1 MPDTQKV
8 VLVVDDT
15 PDNVAL
21 LEAFLSDNDYSVVTA
36 GSGKECLEKAG
47 TEHPNMIILDIRMP
61 EMDGYETL
69 TRLKAAPQ
77 TKQIPVI
84 LLTAER
90 RDPGDI
96 EKGFQRGAEEYLTKP
111 INMEELLV
119 RVKAILQS
127 KEAEQQ
133 LERYK
138 ADFTSMLVHDLRGPL
153 GAVKGLVEYAIG
165 EGNLLPEQHEVLN
178 LAIDASNKMLDLVND
193 LLDLSRFESGNIQ
206 LTKEPSE
213 MDLVLVNTCQRMQPL
228 ARKKDLTLECTPE
241 QGLPKI
247 SMDARRIDQV
257 IMNLLTNAVKF
268 TKDGG
273 KITVLSKETELIDDL
288 RQGRRGVSVSV
299 SDTGD
304 GISPDE
310 LSLVFDKYKQTKTG
324 RLSQH
329 KGTGLGLAICK
340 SIIEAHGGKIWVE
353 SIVGQGTT
361 FTFVIPIGE

>member
-1 MPDTQKV
+1 MPDTKPCI
-8 VLVVDDT
+8 LVVDDT

-21 LEAFLSDNDYSVVTA
+21 LEAFLSDNEYSVVTA
-36 GSGKECLEKAG
+36 GSGKECLEKAV
-47 TEHPNMIILDIRMP
+47 TEHPNLIILDIRMP

-69 TRLKAAPQ
+69 TRLKSAPH

-165 EGNLLPEQHEVLN
+165 EGNLSPEQNEVLN
-178 LAIDASNKMLDLVND
+178 LAIDASNKMLELVND

-206 LTKEPSE
+206 LTREQSR
-213 MDLVLVNTCQRMQPL
+213 MDVLLNNTCQGMQPL
-228 ARKKDLTLECTPE
+228 ARKKDLTLECFPE
-241 QGLPKI
+241 QELPPI
-247 SMDARRIDQV
+247 LMDARRIDQV

-268 TKDGG
+268 TKEKG
-273 KITVLSKETELIDDL
+273 KITVVSEETELVDELHDH
-288 RQGRRGVSVSV
+288 RRGVKVSV
-299 SDTGD
+299 SDTGE

-310 LSLVFDKYKQTKTG
+310 LHLVFDKYKQTKTG

-353 SIVGQGTT
+353 SIVGRGTT

>member
-1 MPDTQKV
+1 MPDTQQAI
-8 VLVVDDT
+8 LVVDDT
-15 PDNVAL
+15 PDNVDL
-21 LEAFLSDNDYSVVTA
+21 LEAFLSDNNYTVFTA
-36 GSGKECLEKAG
+36 GSGKECLVKAVSD
-47 TEHPNMIILDIRMP
+47 HPNMIILDIRMP

-69 TRLKAAPQ
+69 SLLKAAPQ

-96 EKGFQRGAEEYLTKP
+96 EKGFQLGAEEYLTKP

-165 EGNLLPEQHEVLN
+165 EGNLSQSQNEVLN
-178 LAIDASNKMLDLVND
+178 LSIDASNKMLDLVND
-193 LLDLSRFESGNIQ
+193 LLDLSKFESGNIQ
-206 LTKEPSE
+206 LTKDPFH
-213 MDLVLVNTCQRMQPL
+213 MDVLLLDICQRMQPL
-228 ARKKDLTLECTPE
+228 ARKKDITLECFPVE
-241 QGLPKI
+241 GLPTI
-247 SMDARRIDQV
+247 IMDTRRIDQV
-257 IMNLLTNAVKF
+257 IMNLLTNAIKF
-268 TKDGG
+268 TKEGG
-273 KITVLSKETELIDDL
+273 RITVHSMETDL
-288 RQGRRGVSVSV
+288 VNDLQQHQRAVSISV
-299 SDTGD
+299 ADTGE
-304 GISPDE
+304 GIGLEE
-310 LSLVFDKYKQTKTG
+310 LHLVFDKYKQTKTG

-340 SIIEAHGGKIWVE
+340 SIVEAHGGKIWVE
-353 SIVGQGTT
+353 SVVGQGTT
-361 FTFVIPIGE
+361 FTFVIPIGD

>member
-1 MPDTQKV
+1 MVDKPRT

-15 PDNVAL
+15 PDNVDL
-21 LEAFLSDNDYSVVTA
+21 LDAFLTENDYNVVTA
-36 GSGKECLEKAG
+36 LSGKECLIKSVSDQ
-47 TEHPNMIILDIRMP
+47 PNMIILDIRMP
-61 EMDGYETL
+61 EMDGYEVL
-69 TRLKAAPQ
+69 RRLKAATQ

-96 EKGFQRGAEEYLTKP
+96 EKGFSLGADEYLTKP

-153 GAVKGLVEYAIG
+153 GAVRGLIEYAIN
-165 EGNLLPEQHEVLN
+165 EGNISQSQNEVLT

-206 LTKEPSE
+206 LNKEYNDID
-213 MDLVLVNTCQRMQPL
+213 MVLLTTSQRMQPMAKQKNL
-228 ARKKDLTLECTPE
+228 KLECKLASDQPAI
-241 QGLPKI
+241 LI
-247 SMDARRIDQV
+247 DARRIDQV
-257 IMNLLTNAVKF
+257 VMNLLTNAVKF
-268 TKDGG
+268 TKEGG
-273 KITVLSKETELIDDL
+273 SITILSEPTEMVNDLQQNQKALKI
-288 RQGRRGVSVSV
+288 SVV
-299 SDTGD
+299 DTGD
-304 GISPDE
+304 GIAPEE
-310 LSLVFDKYKQTKTG
+310 LHLVFDKYKQTKTG
-324 RLSQH
+324 RTSMH

-340 SIIEAHGGKIWVE
+340 SIVEAHGGKIWVDSTVGVGSTF
-353 SIVGQGTT
+353 SIVLPY
-361 FTFVIPIGE
+361 V

>member
-1 MPDTQKV
+1 MPDTQQV

-36 GSGKECLEKAG
+36 GSGKECLEKAVI
-47 TEHPNMIILDIRMP
+47 EHPNLIILDIRMP

-77 TKQIPVI
+77 TKNIPVI

-153 GAVKGLVEYAIG
+153 GAMKGLVEYAIG
-165 EGNLLPEQHEVLN
+165 EGNLSPEQNEVLN

-213 MDLVLVNTCQRMQPL
+213 MGILLVNTCQRMQPL

-241 QGLPKI
+241 QGLPTI
-247 SMDARRIDQV
+247 TMDARRIDQV

-268 TKDGG
+268 TKEGG
-273 KITVLSKETELIDDL
+273 RITVLSKQTELVDDL
-288 RQGRRGVSVSV
+288 QQRRRMVSVSV

-304 GISPDE
+304 GIGPDE
-310 LSLVFDKYKQTKTG
+310 LHLVFDKYKQTKTG

-353 SIVGQGTT
+353 SIVGQGTI

>member
-1 MPDTQKV
+1 MPDILQMI
-8 VLVVDDT
+8 LVVDDT
-15 PDNVAL
+15 PDNVDL
-21 LEAFLSDNDYSVVTA
+21 LEAFLSDYDYIVVTA
-36 GSGKECLEKAG
+36 GSGKECLVKAVSD
-47 TEHPNMIILDIRMP
+47 HPNLIILDIRMP

-69 TRLKAAPQ
+69 TRLKALPQ

-96 EKGFQRGAEEYLTKP
+96 EKGFQLGAEEYLTKP

-153 GAVKGLVEYAIG
+153 GAMKGLIEYALS
-165 EGNLLPEQHEVLN
+165 EDNLSTAQDEVLN

-213 MDLVLVNTCQRMQPL
+213 MYTLLQTACQRMQPL
-228 ARKKDLTLECTPE
+228 ARKKNITLECIPDKS
-241 QGLPKI
+241 LPKI
-247 SMDARRIDQV
+247 TMDARRIDQV
-257 IMNLLTNAVKF
+257 LMNLLTNAVKF
-268 TKDGG
+268 TKEGG
-273 KITVLSKETELIDDL
+273 RITVRSQKTEIVDDL
-288 RQGRRGVSVSV
+288 PQQLRAVSVSV
-299 SDTGD
+299 ADTGE
-304 GISPDE
+304 GIGPEE
-310 LSLVFDKYKQTKTG
+310 LHLVFDKYKQTKTG

-340 SIIEAHGGKIWVE
+340 SIVEAHEGKIWVE
-353 SIVGQGTT
+353 SVVGQGTT
-361 FTFVIPIGE
+361 FTFAIPIGD